1 MKKTRLLWFLLTTAF
16 IVLSFVTEF
25 DGGGQRRPSPQPK
38 SVPEPTQRFGDQRA
52 DDGPVRRWL
61 LEADTDRVR
70 STGTAFAIAG
80 GLWLTARHVVDQCDS
95 IWIVKPGRPIK
106 PDQKVRKAILHPKAD
121 IALLHF
127 PLAPGHPPVVTAPH
141 QPRRKAAGFHFGYPG
156 GNPGDVLSFYLGD
169 SAATIRGRGAATFPI
184 QVWAA
189 KEIPARLTSL
199 GGLSGGPAFDET
211 GRIIGVTI
219 AESPRRGRVATTP
232 ATLSGEMIDLAGVAR
247 QVSTDNGGASR
258 VEGLAPA
265 TYHKVGDA
273 LRASLAVAQVYC
285 HVRLAGRSSPFDRF

>member
-16 IVLSFVTEF
+16 MVLSFVTDF
-25 DGGGQRRPSPQPK
+25 DTGGQRRPSPQPK
-38 SVPEPTQRFGDQRA
+38 FSPETAQQFGDQRA
-52 DDGPVRRWL
+52 DSGPVRRWL
-61 LEADTDRVR
+61 LEADTDRTR
-70 STGTAFAIAG
+70 STGTAFAISG

-95 IWIVKPGRPIK
+95 IWMVKPGRPIK
-106 PDQKVRKAILHPKAD
+106 PDQKVPKAILHPGAD

-127 PLAPGHPPVVTAPH
+127 PLSPAHPPVVTASY
-141 QPRRKAAGFHFGYPG
+141 QPRRNAAGFHFGYPG
-156 GNPGDVLSFYLGD
+156 GKPGDVLSFYLGD
-169 SAATIRGRGAATFPI
+169 SAATIRGRGGSTFPI

-232 ATLSGEMIDLAGVAR
+232 ATLSAEMIDMAGVSS
-247 QVSTDNGGASR
+247 QVSTGNGGASR
-258 VEGLAPA
+258 VSGLAPA
-265 TYHKVGDA
+265 TYREVGDV

-285 HVRLAGRSSPFDRF
+285 HVRIPGRSSPFDRF